1 MWGTYRSGSRKKQ
14 VVNVSAMQPANVS
27 AVLYFVCSLP
37 LLLLVA
43 MPVLSGQPAFATIFL
58 ILMPVLYAVI
68 GFIATLIVA
77 WIYNLV
83 AARMG
88 GFEFTTVEV
97 AERS

>member
-1 MWGTYRSGSRKKQ
+1 MWGTYRSGSRKKH
-14 VVNVSAMQPANVS
+14 VVNVSAMQAANVS
-27 AVLYFVCSLP
+27 VVLYFVCSLP
-37 LLLLVA
+37 LLLVA
-43 MPVLSGQPAFATIFL
+43 VPVLSGQPAFATVFL
-58 ILMPVLYAVI
+58 ILMPVLFAVI

>member
-1 MWGTYRSGSRKKQ
+1 MKKQ
-14 VVNVSAMQPANVS
+14 VVNVSAMQAAKVS

-43 MPVLSGQPAFATIFL
+43 VPMLSGQQAFPMVFL

-83 AARMG
+83 AARIG

-97 AERS
+97 AERV

>member
-1 MWGTYRSGSRKKQ
+1 MKKQ
-14 VVNVSAMQPANVS
+14 VVNVSAMQAAKVS

-43 MPVLSGQPAFATIFL
+43 VPVLSGQHAFPAVFL

-68 GFIATLIVA
+68 GFVATLIVA

-83 AARMG
+83 AARIG

>member
-1 MWGTYRSGSRKKQ
+1 MKKQ
-14 VVNVSAMQPANVS
+14 VVNISAMQAAKVS

-43 MPVLSGQPAFATIFL
+43 VPVLAGQQAFPAFFL
-58 ILMPVLYAVI
+58 ILMPVLYAVL
-68 GFIATLIVA
+68 GFIATLFGA

-83 AARMG
+83 AARIG

-97 AERS
+97 AERI